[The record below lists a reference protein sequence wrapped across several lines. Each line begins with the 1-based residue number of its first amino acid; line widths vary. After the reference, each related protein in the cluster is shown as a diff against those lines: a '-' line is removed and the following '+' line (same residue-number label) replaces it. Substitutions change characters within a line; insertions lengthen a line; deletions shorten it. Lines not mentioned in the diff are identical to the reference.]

1 LSLPNPILAL
11 DLPGHGTSPEPA
23 EPGFDGLVRDVE
35 DALVEARLS
44 RLHLLGHSLGA
55 AVGAALAGAGG
66 LDVRSLCLLA
76 PAGLGPRINGEFIEG
91 FCAAETEPALRAWLT
106 VLVHD
111 SAALPGALVRATM
124 RARES
129 GDLAGAQ
136 KRVAAA
142 LFPNGTQIFSVRAA
156 LQRFAGPTRAIFG
169 REDAIIPPHHG
180 EALPAAAALH
190 RLERVG
196 HLPQL
201 EATQLVARL
210 AMETVRSAG

>member
-1 LSLPNPILAL
+1 VAL

-23 EPGFDGLVRDVE
+23 EAGFDGLVRDVE
-35 DALVEARLS
+35 DALADAGLA

-55 AVGAALAGAGG
+55 AVAAALAGAGG
-66 LDVRSLCLLA
+66 LDVRSLCMLA

-91 FCAAETEPALRAWLT
+91 FCAAETEAALRAWLT

-111 SAALPGALVRATM
+111 PAALPGALVRATL
-124 RARES
+124 RAREGS
-129 GDLAGAQ
+129 DLASSQ
-136 KRVAAA
+136 RRVAAA
-142 LFPNGTQIFSVRAA
+142 LFPHGTQVFSVRSA
-156 LQRFAGPTRAIFG
+156 LQRFAGPMRAIVG
-169 REDAIIPPHHG
+169 REDAIIPPGHG
-180 EALPAAAALH
+180 DALPGTVAVH

-201 EATQLVARL
+201 EATPLVARL